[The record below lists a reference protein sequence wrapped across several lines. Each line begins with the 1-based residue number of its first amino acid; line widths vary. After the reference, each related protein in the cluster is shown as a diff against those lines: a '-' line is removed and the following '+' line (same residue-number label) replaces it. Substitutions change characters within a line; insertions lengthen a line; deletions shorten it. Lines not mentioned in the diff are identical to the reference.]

1 VAEPSPE
8 AVVRAAVTESIA
20 AHQRLLESDCLSRVL
35 AAAERIS
42 SALSNGG
49 KLLLFGNG
57 GSASDA
63 SHIAAEFVGRF
74 QRERRAL
81 PALALSVDQSA
92 LTAISNDYGFEQVF
106 ARQIEALGRSSDVA
120 LAISTSG
127 RSPNVLE
134 GVRAARAA
142 GIQTIGFTGG
152 DGGQL
157 AEVVD
162 VCVCV
167 GATNTARVQ
176 ETHILVGHLLCELVE
191 LAIT

>member
-8 AVVRAAVTESIA
+8 AVVRAAVSESIA
-20 AHQRLLESDCLSRVL
+20 AHQRLLESDSLGRVL

-42 SALSNGG
+42 SALSNDG

-81 PALALSVDQSA
+81 PALALSVDQPA
-92 LTAISNDYGFEQVF
+92 LTAIANDYGFEQVF

-142 GIQTIGFTGG
+142 GIQTIGLTGG